1 MMAGTSFNVSVRR
14 IAPAII
20 RLVLWPVVGTPTRIS
35 LNRGASRGVDHT
47 FDQVLW
53 HRIGPQVTRRTAGFH
68 RFDDIHDRLLF
79 DSASLI
85 FVATQQLL
93 MSYASHGSQVDRP
106 DAPNE
111 SPRCH
116 LTGEGAFVAQ
126 FVNDFT

>member
-1 MMAGTSFNVSVRR
+1 MRGFLEAGR
-14 IAPAII
+14 
-20 RLVLWPVVGTPTRIS
+20 
-35 LNRGASRGVDHT
+35 SRTVAGCACR
-47 FDQVLW
+47 FDKRKL
-53 HRIGPQVTRRTAGFH
+53 QVTRRTAGFH
-68 RFDDIHDRLLF
+68 RFDDIHDRLLL

-116 LTGEGAFVAQ
+116 LTGEGPLWFQAVIGMLIQNRAEKVIHSGTMSYVHFPAVRCAAAR
-126 FVNDFT
+126 